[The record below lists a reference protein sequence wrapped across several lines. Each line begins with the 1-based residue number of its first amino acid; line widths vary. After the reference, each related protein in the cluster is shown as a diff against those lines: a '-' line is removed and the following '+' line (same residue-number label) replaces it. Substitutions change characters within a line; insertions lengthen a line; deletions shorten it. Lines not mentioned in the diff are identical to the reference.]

1 MRRLLRVIW
10 NSITAFKNFIGNLLF
25 LAILIV
31 VLVAVFSQ
39 TSKVSIP
46 ATAALV
52 IDPSGTVVEQ
62 RRAIDPVADFLGD
75 GGAQEAETLLTD
87 ITEAISTAAGDERI
101 KIMVLRL
108 DALQDVSMSQMQ
120 EIGSSIAA
128 FKTSGKP
135 VYAFADSYSQNQY
148 YLAAHA
154 DHVYLNDTSFQVFG
168 GVFMTGMGV
177 YPTFFKS
184 ALDKLKVQFH
194 VFKVGTYKGAVEP
207 FLRDDMSPEAE
218 QANLAWLQVLWND
231 YLTQVASLR
240 ELDTG
245 KLTQYI
251 EQYAQLLEAADS
263 NAGQLALEQ
272 GLVDGRMSRKQWRE
286 LMQQTVGSSDSSSDS
301 SSDYAQVTFRDYLQL
316 TRPPLPVLNPG
327 AEKIAVITAKGT
339 IYDGEQPAGSIG
351 SDSVVTLIKRAR
363 EDATVKAL
371 VLRIDSPG
379 GSATAA
385 EQIRYE
391 LELTQMQGKPVI
403 ISMGTYAASGGYWIS
418 ATANRIFASPTTI
431 TGSIGTFLMFPSFEQ
446 SLAEIGVYSDGIGT
460 TSLSG
465 ALNPLQPINPMLK
478 RILELSIN
486 NTYRQ
491 FINLVA
497 RGRNMTPEAV
507 DNIAQGRVWAGTTA
521 LELGLVDAIGNLD
534 DAVTSAANLVGI
546 SNYEILHLE
555 KQLSPK
561 ERLMGELLRGGVSTL
576 ASLGGSHLAN
586 SSLGLVVRLSDEFAA
601 VTQMSQTPGIYL
613 QCLACRQQ

>member
-1 MRRLLRVIW
+1 MRRLLRVMW
-10 NSITAFKNFIGNLLF
+10 NSITALKNFMGNLLF
-25 LAILIV
+25 LAILIA

-39 TSKVSIP
+39 TGQMSIP

-52 IDPSGTVVEQ
+52 VDPSGTVVEQ

-75 GGAQEAETLLTD
+75 GGAQEAETLLSD
-87 ITEAISTAAGDERI
+87 ITEAIDAAAADTRI

-120 EIGSSIAA
+120 EIGRSITA
-128 FKTSGKP
+128 FKTSGKA

-154 DHVYLNDTSFQVFG
+154 DHVYLNDTSFEVFG

-184 ALDKLKVQFH
+184 ALEKLKVQFH

-207 FLRDDMSPEAE
+207 FLRDDMSAEAE
-218 QANLAWLQVLWND
+218 QANLAWLQVLWGD

-240 ELDTG
+240 NLETSHLS
-245 KLTQYI
+245 QYI
-251 EQYAQLLEAADS
+251 DQYPQLLETADS
-263 NAGQLALEQ
+263 NAGQLAVEQ
-272 GLVDGRMSRKQWRE
+272 GLVDQRMSSKQWRE
-286 LMQQTVGSSDSSSDS
+286 LMQTTGGSGDAD
-301 SSDYAQVTFRDYLQL
+301 SDYSLVTFRDYLQL
-316 TRPPLPVLNPG
+316 TRPPLPVLNPS
-327 AEKIAVITAKGT
+327 AEKIAVITAKGN

-351 SDSVVTLIKRAR
+351 SASVVTLIKRAR

-371 VLRIDSPG
+371 VVRIDSPG

-385 EQIRYE
+385 EKIRYE
-391 LELTQMQGKPVI
+391 LELTQLEGKPVI
-403 ISMGTYAASGGYWIS
+403 VSMGTYAASGGYWIS

-446 SLAEIGVYSDGIGT
+446 SLAEIGVYSDGVGT

-465 ALNPLQPINPMLK
+465 ALNPLQTINPALK

-491 FINLVA
+491 FIELVA
-497 RGRNMTPEAV
+497 RGRNMTPKAV
-507 DNIAQGRVWAGTTA
+507 DEIAQGRVWAGTTA

-534 DAVTSAANLVGI
+534 DAIASAANLVGL
-546 SNYEILHLE
+546 SEYEILHLE
-555 KQLSPK
+555 RELSPK
-561 ERLMGELLRGGVSTL
+561 ERLLSELLKGSASTL
-576 ASLGGSHLAN
+576 ASLGGSQLLQT
-586 SSLGLVVRLSDEFAA
+586 SLGLAVRLTDEFAA
-601 VTQMSQTPGIYL
+601 VTQMSRTPGIYL

>member
-1 MRRLLRVIW
+1 MRRLLRVMW
-10 NSITAFKNFIGNLLF
+10 NSITALKNFMGNLLF
-25 LAILIV
+25 LAILIA

-39 TSKVSIP
+39 TGQMSIP

-52 IDPSGTVVEQ
+52 VDPSGTVVEQ

-75 GGAQEAETLLTD
+75 GGAQEAETLLSD
-87 ITEAISTAAGDERI
+87 ITEAIDAAAADTRI

-120 EIGSSIAA
+120 EIGRSITA
-128 FKTSGKP
+128 FKTSGKA

-154 DHVYLNDTSFQVFG
+154 DHVYLNDTSFEVFG

-184 ALDKLKVQFH
+184 ALEKLKVQFH

-207 FLRDDMSPEAE
+207 FLRDDMSAEAE
-218 QANLAWLQVLWND
+218 QANLAWLQVLWGD

-240 ELDTG
+240 NLETSHLS
-245 KLTQYI
+245 QYI
-251 EQYAQLLEAADS
+251 DQYPQLLETADS
-263 NAGQLALEQ
+263 NAGQLAVEQ
-272 GLVDGRMSRKQWRE
+272 GLVDQRMSPKQWRE
-286 LMQQTVGSSDSSSDS
+286 LMQTTVGSGDAD
-301 SSDYAQVTFRDYLQL
+301 SDYSLVTFRDYLQL
-316 TRPPLPVLNPG
+316 TRPPLPVLNPS
-327 AEKIAVITAKGT
+327 AEKIAVITAKGN

-351 SDSVVTLIKRAR
+351 SASVVTLIKRAR

-371 VLRIDSPG
+371 VVRIDSPG

-385 EQIRYE
+385 EKIRYE
-391 LELTQMQGKPVI
+391 LELTQLEGKPVI
-403 ISMGTYAASGGYWIS
+403 VSMGTYAASGGYWIS

-446 SLAEIGVYSDGIGT
+446 SLAEIGVYSDGVGT

-465 ALNPLQPINPMLK
+465 ALNPLQTINPALK

-491 FINLVA
+491 FIELVA

-507 DNIAQGRVWAGTTA
+507 DEIAQGRVWAGTTA

-534 DAVTSAANLVGI
+534 DAIASAANLVGL
-546 SNYEILHLE
+546 SEYEILHLE
-555 KQLSPK
+555 RELSPK
-561 ERLMGELLRGGVSTL
+561 ERLLSELLKGSASTL
-576 ASLGGSHLAN
+576 ASLGGSQLLQT
-586 SSLGLVVRLSDEFAA
+586 SLGLAVRLTDEFAA
-601 VTQMSQTPGIYL
+601 VTQMSRTPGIYL